1 MSLQQTIKDLI
12 FFYVKS
18 NYEKYLTENDMKT
31 IPDSE
36 IDNIINKLYDQRK
49 SHIQVFIKDALKQL
63 YKNKIAEY
71 PGDQTITNILL
82 NIFQDDNLCKNR
94 VIIEIKLH
102 QASLINKKK

>member
-63 YKNKIAEY
+63 YKNKIAE
-71 PGDQTITNILL
+71 
-82 NIFQDDNLCKNR
+82 
-94 VIIEIKLH
+94 
-102 QASLINKKK
+102 